1 MANEVIGVVGG
12 GLMGIGIA
20 TKCALAGF
28 RTTVVDT
35 NRDRIA
41 ELSKVA
47 STILSELIDAKLITC
62 AQSDQALGNL
72 HFSDELFDLTDA
84 NIAIEAIP
92 EILSAKHQL
101 FEKLERIMR
110 PDAVIA
116 SNTSSFPPDA
126 LSEHMVQKERF
137 VIAHFWN
144 PPHVIPLV
152 EVVPGTDTNKSV
164 IDRLVRLLTEI
175 RSEPV
180 VLNAAI
186 PGFIGN
192 RLQFAVLRE
201 ALHIVRTGA
210 ATPETV
216 DAVMKAS
223 LGRRYGIMGP
233 LEGADLGGLGTF
245 LSVASHLMP
254 QLAKDEGVLD
264 LLREHT
270 KKGELGVSTGRGF
283 YKWDQNRIDDLKA
296 LRRRQLVTAK

>member
-1 MANEVIGVVGG
+1 MTNAVIGVVGG

-28 RTTVVDT
+28 RTTVVDN

-41 ELSKVA
+41 ELPRLA
-47 STILSELIDAKLITC
+47 STILSELIDAELITC

-72 HFSDELFDLTDA
+72 HVSDELFDLTDA

-101 FEKLERIMR
+101 FEKLETIMR

-116 SNTSSFPPDA
+116 SNTSSFPPEA

-152 EVVPGTDTNKSV
+152 EVVPGTDTNRSV
-164 IDRLVRLLTEI
+164 IDWLVRLLTGI

-201 ALHIVRTGA
+201 ALHIVGTGA

-223 LGRRYGIMGP
+223 LGRRYGMMGP
-233 LEGADLGGLGTF
+233 FEGADLGGLGTF

-254 QLAKDEGVLD
+254 QLAKGEEVLD

-270 KKGELGVSTGRGF
+270 DKGELGITTGRGF
-283 YKWDQNRIDDLKA
+283 YKWDQNRIEDLKA
-296 LRRRQLVTAK
+296 LRRGQLVKAK

>member
-41 ELSKVA
+41 ELSGSA
-47 STILSELIDAKLITC
+47 STILSELIDAELITC

-72 HFSDELFDLTDA
+72 HVSDELFDLTDA

-126 LSEHMVQKERF
+126 LSEHMLQKERF

-201 ALHIVRTGA
+201 ALHIVSTGA

-216 DAVMKAS
+216 DTVMKAS
-223 LGRRYGIMGP
+223 LGRRYGMMGP
-233 LEGADLGGLGTF
+233 FEGADLGGLGTF

-254 QLAKDEGVLD
+254 QLAKGEEVLD

-283 YKWDQNRIDDLKA
+283 YKWDQDRIEDLKA